1 MRLIRISDEAL
12 DDLSEGY
19 RFYEAQDQGLGDY
32 FTSCLRADIESLR
45 LYAGIHRI
53 VYQDFHR
60 LLSRVFPFGIFYTVE
75 RDAVM
80 IWAILDMRRDPSWIK
95 ARLSQ

>member
-12 DDLSEGY
+12 DDLSDGY

-45 LYAGIHRI
+45 LYAGIHRV
-53 VYQDFHR
+53 VYQEYHR

-75 RDAVM
+75 QEAVM

>member
-1 MRLIRISDEAL
+1 MRLIRISEEAME
-12 DDLSEGY
+12 DLADGF

-53 VYQDFHR
+53 VYQDYHR
-60 LLSRVFPFGIFYTVE
+60 LLSRVFPFGVFYTVE
-75 RDAVM
+75 HDAVM
-80 IWAILDMRRDPSWIK
+80 IWAVLDLRRDPSWIK
-95 ARLSQ
+95 ARLTQ

>member
-12 DDLSEGY
+12 DDLSDGY

-45 LYAGIHRI
+45 LYAGIHRT
-53 VYQDFHR
+53 VYQDYHR
-60 LLSRVFPFGIFYTVE
+60 LLSRVFPFGVFYTVE
-75 RDAVM
+75 HDAVM
-80 IWAILDMRRDPSWIK
+80 IWAVLDLRRDPSWIK
-95 ARLSQ
+95 ARLTQ

>member
-1 MRLIRISDEAL
+1 MRLIQISEEAF
-12 DDLSEGY
+12 DDLSDGN

-45 LYAGIHRI
+45 LYAGTHRI
-53 VYQDFHR
+53 VYKDYHR
-60 LLSRVFPFGIFYTVE
+60 LLSRVFPFAIFYTVE
-75 RDAVM
+75 PNAVM
-80 IWAILDMRRDPSWIK
+80 VWAVLDMRRDPSWIK

>member
-1 MRLIRISDEAL
+1 MRLIRISDGAL
-12 DDLSEGY
+12 DDLSDGY

-45 LYAGIHRI
+45 LYAGIHRV
-53 VYQDFHR
+53 VYQDYHR

-75 RDAVM
+75 QDAVM

>member
-1 MRLIRISDEAL
+1 MRPIRISDEAL
-12 DDLSEGY
+12 DDLSDGY

-45 LYAGIHRI
+45 LYAGIHRV
-53 VYQDFHR
+53 VYQDYHR

-75 RDAVM
+75 QDAVV

>member
-12 DDLSEGY
+12 DDLSDGY

-45 LYAGIHRI
+45 LYAGIHRV
-53 VYQDFHR
+53 VYQDYHR

-75 RDAVM
+75 QDAVM
-80 IWAILDMRRDPSWIK
+80 IWAILDMRRDPAWIK

>member
-12 DDLSEGY
+12 DDLSDGY

-45 LYAGIHRI
+45 LYAGIHRV
-53 VYQDFHR
+53 VYQDYHR

-75 RDAVM
+75 QDAVV

>member
-1 MRLIRISDEAL
+1 MRRIQISEEAL
-12 DDLSEGY
+12 DDLSDGY
-19 RFYEAQDQGLGDY
+19 RFYETQDQGLGDY

-45 LYAGIHRI
+45 LYAGIHRV
-53 VYQDFHR
+53 VYQDYHR

-75 RDAVM
+75 QDAVM

>member
-12 DDLSEGY
+12 DDLSDGY

-45 LYAGIHRI
+45 LYAGIHRV
-53 VYQDFHR
+53 VYQEYHR

-75 RDAVM
+75 QDAVM

>member
-12 DDLSEGY
+12 DDLSDGY

-32 FTSCLRADIESLR
+32 FTSCLRADMESLR
-45 LYAGIHRI
+45 LYAGIHRV
-53 VYQDFHR
+53 VYQEYHR

-75 RDAVM
+75 QEAVM

>member
-12 DDLSEGY
+12 DDLSDGY

-45 LYAGIHRI
+45 LYAGIHRV
-53 VYQDFHR
+53 VYQDYHR

-75 RDAVM
+75 QDAVM

>member
-1 MRLIRISDEAL
+1 MMRIQISEEAL
-12 DDLSEGY
+12 DDLSDGY
-19 RFYEAQDQGLGDY
+19 RFYETQDQGLGDY

-53 VYQDFHR
+53 VYQDYHR
-60 LLSRVFPFGIFYTVE
+60 LLSRVFPFAIFYTVE
-75 RDAVM
+75 PDAVM

>member
-12 DDLSEGY
+12 DDLSDGY

-45 LYAGIHRI
+45 LYAGIHRV
-53 VYQDFHR
+53 VYQDYHR
-60 LLSRVFPFGIFYTVE
+60 LLSRVFPLGSFTQ
-75 RDAVM
+75 
-80 IWAILDMRRDPSWIK
+80 
-95 ARLSQ
+95 LSRMQS

>member
-45 LYAGIHRI
+45 LYAGIHRV
-53 VYQDFHR
+53 VYQDYHR

-75 RDAVM
+75 QDAVM